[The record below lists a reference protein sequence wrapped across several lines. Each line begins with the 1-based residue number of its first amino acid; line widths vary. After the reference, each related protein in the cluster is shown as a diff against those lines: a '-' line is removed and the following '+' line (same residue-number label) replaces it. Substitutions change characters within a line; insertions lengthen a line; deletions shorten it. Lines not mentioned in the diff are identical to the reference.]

1 MVNESDS
8 AASSGAGASASVSQ
22 NRPVVM
28 PESFAALDSEEW
40 DSWISHFEDCAVING
55 WSDERKAQFL
65 AIRMRGTALLQLQG
79 LATGVRENYTTLKG
93 ALREKFVP
101 KERIELHKAEFRAR
115 HRERDEKLPDL
126 ASSLRRLVSRAYPEA
141 VLDLQDSLAKDQ
153 FIDALED
160 REIRMKLR
168 ESGPKTLD
176 EAVSRAL
183 QIEAMYEAES
193 RRGKGR
199 SVRVVQESSKSENS
213 ELLELIKQ
221 NTAAMNQMVNFVQ
234 QQQQQQQ
241 PSSEPKRNGRGLGP
255 NAGRARDLRD
265 LRLCFKCHKKGYFMA
280 DCKQTSAGSGNKS

>member
-65 AIRMRGTALLQLQG
+65 AVRMRGAALLQLQG

-255 NAGRARDLRD
+255 NAGRARDLRF
-265 LRLCFKCHKKGYFMA
+265 RLCFKCHKKGHFMA

>member
-93 ALREKFVP
+93 ALRQKFVP

-255 NAGRARDLRD
+255 NAGRARDLRF
-265 LRLCFKCHKKGYFMA
+265 RLCFKCHKKGHFMA

>member
-65 AIRMRGTALLQLQG
+65 AVRMRGAALLQLQG

-176 EAVSRAL
+176 EAVSHAL

-255 NAGRARDLRD
+255 NAGRARDLRF
-265 LRLCFKCHKKGYFMA
+265 RLCFKCHKKGHFMA

>member
-65 AIRMRGTALLQLQG
+65 AVRMRGAALLQLQG

-199 SVRVVQESSKSENS
+199 SVRVVQESSKNENS

-255 NAGRARDLRD
+255 KAGRARDLRF
-265 LRLCFKCHKKGYFMA
+265 RLCFKCHKKGHFMA